1 MVINRVFHYFIGFLV
16 RPARASVEMAEDP
29 RGVWAGFW
37 WAMLF
42 YLAYA
47 VTVLIYFLLGHEPVS
62 RPFLPIPLDRW
73 YLVQTFTTIPVGL
86 AGAMTYT
93 GLVYLMCKAAGG
105 RGSYEATF
113 GSQMYTTIVP
123 WIFCTLLPELFL
135 APFLIAAGHTAML
148 WPDWIEMMRQFVVPV
163 LWVLILST
171 IALGRVHLLR
181 WWKVLP
187 LCLVALI
194 PMAGIMA
201 VFIR

>member
-1 MVINRVFHYFIGFLV
+1 MKRMFHYFWAFLIK
-16 RPARASVEMAEDP
+16 PGTASEDINGDP

-47 VTVLIYFLLGHEPVS
+47 ITVLIYYLLGHQPVS
-62 RPFLPIPLDRW
+62 RPFLPIPLESW

-86 AGAMTYT
+86 AGATTYT
-93 GLVYLMCKAAGG
+93 GLVYLMCRAAGG

-113 GSQMYTTIVP
+113 GSQMYTTIIP
-123 WIFCTLLPELFL
+123 WIFFTLLPELL
-135 APFLIAAGHTAML
+135 VAPILIAAGYTSVV
-148 WPDWIEMMRQFVVPV
+148 WPEWIEMVRQFVAPI
-163 LWVLILST
+163 LWVLTISA
-171 IALGRVHLLR
+171 IALSRIH
-181 WWKVLP
+181 VLP
-187 LCLVALI
+187 WWNTLPFSILALL